1 MFRVRFFAIVG
12 MCVIAGCDREAPT
25 VTSSDPPAPPR
36 RSEPLRVRVTGRD
49 FKWHLRYPG
58 PDRRLDTV
66 DDIFAQRHLHLPMD
80 TDIEIE
86 LLSDD
91 FVYSLYLPD
100 YELVE
105 MAFPGRPYV
114 VELTTWSDGMSRL
127 LGSQM
132 CGFTHEQLLGDVVVQ
147 KPADF
152 RRWSQQQS
160 NTASSTVSPR

>member
-1 MFRVRFFAIVG
+1 MFRPRLIAIVG
-12 MCVIAGCDREAPT
+12 MCVIAGCDHDAPNAALP
-25 VTSSDPPAPPR
+25 DPPIQIP

-58 PDRRLDTV
+58 PDRRLDTA
-66 DDIFAQRHLHLPMD
+66 DDVFAQRHLHLPMNA
-80 TDIEIE
+80 DIELE
-86 LLSDD
+86 LRSAD

-114 VELTTWSDGMSRL
+114 VEFTTWSEGTSRL

-132 CGFTHEQLLGDVVVQ
+132 CGFTHEQLLGDLVVQ
-147 KPADF
+147 TPADF
-152 RRWSQQQS
+152 RRWSGQQS
-160 NTASSTVSPR
+160 HTARSTVSPR